1 MLAGK
6 NPFNTSIIL
15 LYLMIV
21 LIPDVNECILGTNN
35 CSQFCTNTIGSYLCG
50 CNTGYTLGA
59 DNITCNGK
67 ASIIY
72 IS

>member
-15 LYLMIV
+15 LYLMII

-35 CSQFCTNTIGSYLCG
+35 CSQLCTNIIGSYLCG
-50 CNTGYTLGA
+50 CNTGYTLAA
-59 DNITCNGK
+59 DNVTCNGET
-67 ASIIY
+67 SIY
-72 IS
+72 I